1 MLNTNSHQFC
11 IQQNSELSKNLQV
24 LKESFINRDFNSK
37 FLDTELKP
45 LSEIQ
50 RDALLAP
57 KSIEK
62 DKRTPFVITYDKT
75 LPNVKQII
83 NKDWDLLQINSNL
96 RTALEQ
102 GKKHIIAQLDHLGQ
116 NLVI

>member
-1 MLNTNSHQFC
+1 M
-11 IQQNSELSKNLQV
+11 

-102 GKKHIIAQLDHLGQ
+102 GKKHIIA
-116 NLVI
+116 